1 MRCQLHRGQIA
12 ETLQISKFTER
23 NKKSFYGIKMDAKF
37 DGAIDFKINLI
48 KIKKKLKTYI
58 FFKLVELSSDIDVFL
73 IQKV

>member
-1 MRCQLHRGQIA
+1 
-12 ETLQISKFTER
+12 
-23 NKKSFYGIKMDAKF
+23 MDAKF